1 MGLPSVITTDQG
13 KEFNNCMN
21 AELMKTCNI
30 KHRLTTAY
38 HPQANGLD
46 ERFNQTLMNSLAK
59 FVQEDRQS
67 WDEHLGEVV
76 YSYNS
81 AFQVSYKLVMAFY
94 NNDTFPLQ
102 ESTKHTPFEAMYG
115 RMARLPVDIESEKNE
130 SPDMR
135 LDTYQELADPD
146 EEDIQEKREHIWF
159 SVKKN
164 ILAAQKRQKKRY
176 DKIHRASVL
185 WEILS

>member
-81 AFQVSYKLVMAFY
+81 AFQVSYTSWLWLSTIM
-94 NNDTFPLQ
+94 THFPCRNQLSILLLKQ
-102 ESTKHTPFEAMYG
+102 CMVEW
-115 RMARLPVDIESEKNE
+115 PVDIDSEKNE

-146 EEDIQEKREHIWF
+146 EKDIQEKREHIWS
-159 SVKKN
+159 SVKKKYFGCTEETEKT
-164 ILAAQKRQKKRY
+164 L
-176 DKIHRASVL
+176 
-185 WEILS
+185 